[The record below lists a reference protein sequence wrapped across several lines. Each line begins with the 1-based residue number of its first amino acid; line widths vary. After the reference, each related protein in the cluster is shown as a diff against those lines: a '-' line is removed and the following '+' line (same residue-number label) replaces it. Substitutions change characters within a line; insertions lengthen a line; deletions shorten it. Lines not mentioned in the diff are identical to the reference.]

1 MKSSKQKKVSLRT
14 RRVFSEQIR
23 RQTVKDIETGKCT
36 VLEASRELQVSD
48 KTIYRWLYLYSRYLV
63 KNQVLVVEHKSES
76 YRSKELEQ
84 RIKELEAALGRKQLE
99 IELLNKVIEMAGKE
113 YKTDLKK
120 NLSNKRSSGTGF
132 KKGSGTDTR

>member
-1 MKSSKQKKVSLRT
+1 MKNNQTRDSLKQ

-23 RQTVKDIETGKCT
+23 KQTVKDIESGKCT
-36 VLEASRELQVSD
+36 VLQASRELQVSEQS
-48 KTIYRWLYLYSRYLV
+48 IYNWIYVYSRYLS
-63 KNQVLVVEHKSES
+63 KNQVMVVEHKSEA

-99 IELLNKVIEMAGKE
+99 NDLLSKIIELADEE

-120 NLSNKRSSGTGF
+120 NLSNRHSNGSVLKRGSGTGT
-132 KKGSGTDTR
+132 K

>member
-1 MKSSKQKKVSLRT
+1 MKNNQTRESLKQ

-23 RQTVKDIETGKCT
+23 KQTVKDIERGKCT
-36 VLEASRELQVSD
+36 VLQASRELQVSEQS
-48 KTIYRWLYLYSRYLV
+48 IYNWIYVYSRYLS
-63 KNQVLVVEHKSES
+63 KNQVMVVEHKSEA

-99 IELLNKVIEMAGKE
+99 NELLSKIIELANEE

-120 NLSNKRSSGTGF
+120 NLSSRHSNGSGL
-132 KKGSGTDTR
+132 KKGSGTGTK